1 MTVSLTKRPPR
12 SGRRASTFLGMALAI
27 ALAACNQRPE
37 EKEAPEVR
45 PVRVVTIA
53 DSVATTDVT
62 LTGRLQARA
71 EVNQSFRLAGQLIE
85 RNVDVGDMVRVG
97 QQLARLDS
105 QNEQSA
111 LGAAQAQLVAAQ
123 VQLADAR
130 NNFTRMKNLIGDN
143 AVSRAS
149 YDHSE
154 ALLRGAE
161 AQVTAVRSQVE
172 LAQSRVDF
180 TRLKAEVAGV
190 VTTRGPEVGEVVAAG
205 QPIVQIAQAG
215 AIDAVFDVP
224 GVAKDTLTR
233 QSVIWVSLLSD
244 PGVRARGSVREVAPR
259 ADPVTGTFR
268 IRVAIQNAPPAM
280 RLGST
285 VSGTLQLESP
295 PGIAV
300 PTSALIRANGATAVW
315 VVDPKTSVVSQR
327 PVVVG
332 ANETN
337 QVRIEKGL
345 SPGDLVVTA
354 GVQALRPGQEVSLL
368 GSGS

>member
-1 MTVSLTKRPPR
+1 MPLSVPSCLLL
-12 SGRRASTFLGMALAI
+12 RRAGWALGLAL
-27 ALAACNQRPE
+27 LGACDRTPE
-37 EKEAPEVR
+37 VETEDVR
-45 PVRVVTIA
+45 PVRTITIEKA
-53 DSVATTDVT
+53 ATSTDVS
-62 LTGRLQARA
+62 LTGRVQART

-85 RNVDVGDMVRVG
+85 RNVDIGDKVRVG
-97 QQLARLDS
+97 QLLARLDS

-111 LGAAQAQLVAAQ
+111 LQAAQAQLAAAE

-130 NNFTRMKNLIGDN
+130 NNFTRMRNLIGDN
-143 AVSRAS
+143 AVSRAA

-180 TRLKAEVAGV
+180 TRLKAEVTGV
-190 VTTRGPEVGEVVAAG
+190 VTATGPTVGEVVAAG

-215 AIDAVFDVP
+215 AIDAIFDVP
-224 GVAKDTLTR
+224 GVAKDTLTH
-233 QSVIWVSLLSD
+233 QSTIMVSLLSD
-244 PGVRARGSVREVAPR
+244 PDVQARGTVREVSPR

-268 IRVAIQNAPPAM
+268 IRIGIPNAPPAM

-285 VSGTLQLESP
+285 VTGTLQLESP

-300 PTSALIRANGATAVW
+300 PTTALIRADGGSAVW
-315 VVDPKTSVVSQR
+315 VVDPRTGAVTQKG
-327 PVVVG
+327 VVVG

-345 SPGDLVVTA
+345 SPGDIVVTA
-354 GVQALRPGQEVSLL
+354 GVQALRPGQKVSLL
-368 GSGS
+368 GPGK